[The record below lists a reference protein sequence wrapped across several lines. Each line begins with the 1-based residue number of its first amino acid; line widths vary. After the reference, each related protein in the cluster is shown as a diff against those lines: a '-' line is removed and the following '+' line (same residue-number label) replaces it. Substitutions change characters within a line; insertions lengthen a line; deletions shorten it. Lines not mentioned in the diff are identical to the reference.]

1 MYPSDLTDVQ
11 WSKLEPLL
19 QPVRGERH
27 AGGRPR
33 KYPLRRVVDA
43 MLYVVKTGCQW
54 RQLPMDFPPWKS
66 VHEQFRAWRDS
77 GVWEQAGKAL
87 REQGRKAQGRNATPS
102 VAIVDS
108 QSAKTALKGGAA
120 VMTRAENQ
128 GAQAAHRSRYAGQS
142 AGSDRTLGW
151 HPGPG
156 CSPRRADAVVLPL
169 RPITK
174 VYVDGGYTG
183 SLIDWA
189 KQMFGYTIE
198 VVKRTEQHLF
208 KVLPKRW
215 IVERTFA
222 WLNWSRRLSKDY
234 EIRHNSAETMIH
246 IAFAH
251 QLLRRYT

>member
-19 QPVRGERH
+19 HPARGERH

-54 RQLPMDFPPWKS
+54 RQLPTDFPPWKS

-108 QSAKTALKGGAA
+108 QSAKTALKGGGA
-120 VMTRAENQ
+120 VMTRARKSR
-128 GAQAAHRSRYAGQS
+128 GASGTSQ
-142 AGSDRTLGW
+142 
-151 HPGPG
+151 
-156 CSPRRADAVVLPL
+156 
-169 RPITK
+169 
-174 VYVDGGYTG
+174 
-183 SLIDWA
+183 
-189 KQMFGYTIE
+189 
-198 VVKRTEQHLF
+198 
-208 KVLPKRW
+208 
-215 IVERTFA
+215 
-222 WLNWSRRLSKDY
+222 
-234 EIRHNSAETMIH
+234 
-246 IAFAH
+246 
-251 QLLRRYT
+251 